1 MDLMKMLQDQ
11 MNNQVLGQISQ
22 QIGASE
28 DQTATATQGI
38 FTALVGGLANNTSSG
53 TGLNSLLSALDRDH
67 DGSSLDDIMGFV
79 GGMMSGTASGNQAN
93 GMGILGHI
101 LGNKQEAVAQ
111 NISQKSGLDLS
122 QIMKLM
128 PILAPVVMSV
138 LGKLLRSGGNA
149 PQAQAAPSGGAGQI
163 IDLASILMG
172 SAQSAQ
178 GGAFGDLLGNVIG
191 GVLSGG
197 QPAANQSSGGG
208 LFGKLLGTLFKR

>member
-1 MDLMKMLQDQ
+1 MDIMQLLQSQ
-11 MNNQVLGQISQ
+11 VNNQLIGQISQ

-28 DQTATATQGI
+28 EQTNTATNGI
-38 FTALVGGLANNTSSG
+38 FTALVGGLANNTASG
-53 TGLNSLLSALDRDH
+53 DGLNSLLSALDRDH

-79 GGMMSGTASGNQAN
+79 GGMISGTATGNQSN

-101 LGNKQEAVAQ
+101 LGNKQEAVAE
-111 NISQKSGLDLS
+111 NISQKSGLDMS

-128 PILAPVVMSV
+128 PILAPIVMSV
-138 LGKLLRSGGNA
+138 LGKLLRSNNNEPEQVSQNA
-149 PQAQAAPSGGAGQI
+149 GGAQG

-172 SAQSAQ
+172 TAKSAQ

-197 QPAANQSSGGG
+197 SSHQPQNTGGG
-208 LFGKLLGTLFKR
+208 LLGKLLSTVFKR